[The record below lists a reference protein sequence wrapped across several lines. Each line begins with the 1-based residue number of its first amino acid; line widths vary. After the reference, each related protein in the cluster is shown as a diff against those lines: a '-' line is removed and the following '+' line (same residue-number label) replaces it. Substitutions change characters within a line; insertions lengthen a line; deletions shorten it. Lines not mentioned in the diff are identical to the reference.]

1 MTVPAL
7 PPGTYQ
13 VLTYDYVA
21 DVLERRDPFR
31 PAHLE
36 HARDA
41 RRRGELVNVGALG
54 SPPVGALL
62 VFVDV
67 PPEQVE
73 AYARADPYVQ
83 AGLVT
88 GYRVTPWAVV
98 V

>member
-7 PPGTYQ
+7 PTGTYQ

-21 DVLERRDPFR
+21 DVLERRDPYR

-36 HARDA
+36 HARQA
-41 RRRGELVNVGALG
+41 QRRGELVNVGAVG
-54 SPPVGALL
+54 SPPVGALF
-62 VFVDV
+62 VFADVDPSV
-67 PPEQVE
+67 VQE
-73 AYARADPYVQ
+73 YARADPYVQ

-88 GYRVTPWAVV
+88 GHRVQPWTVV